1 MVENIKQYA
10 AEVVTEMKKVTWPSQ
25 EELKESTIVVLTVSG
40 ILALFTFVTDETINF
55 VIKQLVKLG

>member
-1 MVENIKQYA
+1 MVDKIKQYA
-10 AEVVTEMKKVTWPSQ
+10 SEVVTEMKKVTWPSQ

-40 ILALFTFVTDETINF
+40 LLALFTFVTDETINF